1 VALNAPAKRS
11 ASVTRKVEDTSSGCR
26 DRASASLVAA
36 AAMDTANGQSRM
48 EASAAAWS
56 SRADLLLRVE
66 QLHEQRRVLTQQGRQ
81 RDLAVAR
88 REPDVNAD

>member
-1 VALNAPAKRS
+1 
-11 ASVTRKVEDTSSGCR
+11 
-26 DRASASLVAA
+26 
-36 AAMDTANGQSRM
+36 M